1 MSDTTSTENP
11 ISKAQITTAPECRDI
26 FVDGVVGAMVRDGVV
41 RINLVNTRY
50 NFDGSAVEHAV
61 VARMVMSRSGV
72 RNLHAA
78 LERLMGRLSRSTDRG
93 ERGDDR
99 RGGEQAPAQA
109 AAAAD
114 SEPDAGDAKPKS
126 GSRARGKR

>member
-1 MSDTTSTENP
+1 MSESQTPDGPTQNAT
-11 ISKAQITTAPECRDI
+11 ITTAPECRDI

-41 RINLVNTRY
+41 RVNLVNTRY

-78 LERLMGRLSRSTDRG
+78 LEKLMGRLTRA
-93 ERGDDR
+93 DDR
-99 RGGEQAPAQA
+99 QAAGEESAPAAAQARA
-109 AAAAD
+109 AATKGGRKGKA
-114 SEPDAGDAKPKS
+114 S
-126 GSRARGKR
+126 GK